1 MNVAFYNGVSGMVAF
16 QEEMNQTSHQ
26 IANVSTVGF
35 KSSRTS
41 FSELLSTRMAVN
53 NTEDFYV
60 GHGVRADGA
69 QLVLDNGSMM
79 QTGVDLDF
87 ALSGDGFFSVLR
99 SDGTIEYT
107 RNGQFDISLE
117 GKKGYLVTQDGSHVL
132 DRRGKAIQL
141 VRASDNDAFD
151 LSTLNEKLGV
161 YTFSNPYALVPTSD
175 SCFKQTATSGQGKAL
190 KLDEAKAQI
199 LTSTLEQSQVNLAD
213 EMVNV
218 IEAQRAFQM
227 NAKIVQTADNIEDII
242 NNLR

>member
-16 QEEMNQTSHQ
+16 QEEMNQVSHQ
-26 IANVSTVGF
+26 IANVSTAGF

-53 NTEDFYV
+53 NTENFYV
-60 GHGVRADGA
+60 GHGVRANDA
-69 QLVLDNGSMM
+69 QLVLDKGAMQ
-79 QTGVDLDF
+79 QTGVGLDF

-107 RNGQFDISLE
+107 RNGKFDISME

-141 VRASDNDAFD
+141 TRASSSEQFD
-151 LSTLNEKLGV
+151 LSGLNEKLGV
-161 YTFSNPYALVPTSD
+161 YTFSNPYALQPTSD
-175 SCFKQTATSGQGKAL
+175 SCFKASDTSGQAKAL
-190 KLDEAKAQI
+190 KQDEAKAQI

-227 NAKIVQTADNIEDII
+227 NAKIVQTADNIEEII

>member
-16 QEEMNQTSHQ
+16 QEEMNQVSHQ

-60 GHGVRADGA
+60 GHGVKTEDA
-69 QLVLDNGSMM
+69 QLVLDQGPMQ
-79 QTGVDLDF
+79 QTGIDLDF

-107 RNGQFDISLE
+107 RNGQFDISME

-141 VRASDNDAFD
+141 TRTSDTDPFD
-151 LSTLNEKLGV
+151 LSGLNEKIGV
-161 YTFSNPYALVPTSD
+161 YTFANPYALQPTSD
-175 SCFKQTATSGQGKAL
+175 SCFKESTTSGQAKAL
-190 KLDEAKAQI
+190 KQDAAKAQI
-199 LTSTLEQSQVNLAD
+199 LTGTLEQSQVNLAD

-218 IEAQRAFQM
+218 IESQRAFQM
-227 NAKIVQTADNIEDII
+227 NAKIVQTADNIEEII